1 MHLQRGH
8 RHTRLQRE
16 NRQEKTEGETTAE
29 REREHAE
36 RERVTERE
44 RERQRERARER
55 ERSIGCKPFRTHCDS
70 VFPLA
75 FFATLLPPT
84 MQRLSFRKV
93 LFLSTANAEASKRK
107 WCHKILAIWS

>member
-8 RHTRLQRE
+8 RDTRLQRE
-16 NRQEKTEGETTAE
+16 NRQEKNRRRDDS
-29 REREHAE
+29 RERESMLKE
-36 RERVTERE
+36 SESQRERD
-44 RERQRERARER
+44 RERARER
-55 ERSIGCKPFRTHCDS
+55 EIHRMQTLPDTLRLCFSTC
-70 VFPLA
+70 